1 MNQENTSAP
10 AENKMG
16 TMPIGKLLFNMSLPM
31 MISMLVQALYNI
43 VDSIFV
49 AKLSENALT
58 AVSLAFPLQTL
69 LIAVG
74 TGTGVGMNALLSKSL
89 GEKNFKKANAT
100 ASNAAVL
107 YFFSYL
113 VFFILGFTIV
123 RPFYASQI
131 GNADQEIMELGI
143 EYLSTVMIFSFGLL
157 AQVFFERLLTST
169 GRTIFSMTS
178 QLTGAITNIILD
190 PILIFG
196 LLGAPKMGVTGAA
209 VATVIGQCVA
219 ALVAGFCNHRYNHDV
234 KLKFHGFRLD
244 FHIIGTIYA
253 VGIPTIIMQSIGS
266 VMTYCMNRI
275 LIEFSSTATAVFGV
289 YFKLQSFFFMPVFGL
304 NNGITPIIA
313 YNYGAG
319 QRKRMLKTIKL
330 SMLVAFCL
338 TFIGFLCF
346 EGIPQILF
354 GYVQCIER
362 DAHHRSSCPADHR
375 NPLSDRMVLYCIRNS
390 ISGSWKSIFQYDRL
404 HYASVICT
412 DPRRIYPCKAWRSSC
427 SVVVLPDCGGHFT
440 YGLLLLPG
448 TDQPDDHF
456 QGSRGK
462 ALVELCSDS
471 SSDSEKED
479 FHVSIQIREN
489 LLFILTLSYINPCMD
504 SSSQAQSQP
513 LHL

>member
-100 ASNAAVL
+100 ASNAAIL

-346 EGIPQILF
+346 EGIPQILLGMF
-354 GYVQCIER
+354 NASDGMLTIGVPALRIIGIHYLIAWFCIVSET
-362 DAHHRSSCPADHR
+362 
-375 NPLSDRMVLYCIRNS
+375 V
-390 ISGSWKSIFQYDRL
+390 FQAL
-404 HYASVICT
+404 
-412 DPRRIYPCKAWRSSC
+412 
-427 SVVVLPDCGGHFT
+427 
-440 YGLLLLPG
+440 
-448 TDQPDDHF
+448 
-456 QGSRGK
+456 GK
-462 ALVELCSDS
+462 AFFSMI
-471 SSDSEKED
+471 
-479 FHVSIQIREN
+479 VSIMRQ
-489 LLFILTLSYINPCMD
+489 LFVLIPAAYILAKLGGLHVVWWSFPIAEVISLMVSSFFLVRINRTIISRVPEGK
-504 SSSQAQSQP
+504 
-513 LHL
+513 L

>member
-16 TMPIGKLLFNMSLPM
+16 TMPIGKLLFNVSLPM

-234 KLKFHGFRLD
+234 KLKFRGFRLD

-346 EGIPQILF
+346 EGIPQILLGMF
-354 GYVQCIER
+354 NASDEMLTIGVPALRIIGIHYLIAWFCI
-362 DAHHRSSCPADHR
+362 
-375 NPLSDRMVLYCIRNS
+375 V
-390 ISGSWKSIFQYDRL
+390 SGTVFQAL
-404 HYASVICT
+404 
-412 DPRRIYPCKAWRSSC
+412 
-427 SVVVLPDCGGHFT
+427 
-440 YGLLLLPG
+440 
-448 TDQPDDHF
+448 
-456 QGSRGK
+456 GK
-462 ALVELCSDS
+462 AFFSMI
-471 SSDSEKED
+471 
-479 FHVSIQIREN
+479 VSIMRQ
-489 LLFILTLSYINPCMD
+489 LFVLIPAAYILAKLGGLHVVWWSFPIAEVISLMVSSFFLVRINRTIISRVPEGK
-504 SSSQAQSQP
+504 
-513 LHL
+513 L

>member
-143 EYLSTVMIFSFGLL
+143 EYLSTVMIVSFGLL

-346 EGIPQILF
+346 EGIPQILLGMF
-354 GYVQCIER
+354 NASDELLTIGVPALRIIGIHYLIAWFCI
-362 DAHHRSSCPADHR
+362 
-375 NPLSDRMVLYCIRNS
+375 V
-390 ISGSWKSIFQYDRL
+390 SGTVFQAL
-404 HYASVICT
+404 
-412 DPRRIYPCKAWRSSC
+412 
-427 SVVVLPDCGGHFT
+427 
-440 YGLLLLPG
+440 
-448 TDQPDDHF
+448 
-456 QGSRGK
+456 GK
-462 ALVELCSDS
+462 AFFSMI
-471 SSDSEKED
+471 
-479 FHVSIQIREN
+479 VSIMRQ
-489 LLFILTLSYINPCMD
+489 LFVLIPAAYILAKLGGLHVVWWSFPIAEIISLMVSSFFLVRINRTIISRVPEGKF
-504 SSSQAQSQP
+504 
-513 LHL
+513 

>member
-100 ASNAAVL
+100 ANNAAVL

-143 EYLSTVMIFSFGLL
+143 KYLSTVMIFSFGLL

-346 EGIPQILF
+346 EGIPQILLSLF
-354 GYVQCIER
+354 NASDDMLAIGIPALRIIGIHYLIAWFCI
-362 DAHHRSSCPADHR
+362 
-375 NPLSDRMVLYCIRNS
+375 V
-390 ISGSWKSIFQYDRL
+390 SGTVFQAL
-404 HYASVICT
+404 
-412 DPRRIYPCKAWRSSC
+412 
-427 SVVVLPDCGGHFT
+427 
-440 YGLLLLPG
+440 
-448 TDQPDDHF
+448 
-456 QGSRGK
+456 GK
-462 ALVELCSDS
+462 AFFSMI
-471 SSDSEKED
+471 
-479 FHVSIQIREN
+479 VSIMRQ
-489 LLFILTLSYINPCMD
+489 LFVLIPAAYILAKLGGLHVVWWSFPIAEVISLMVSSFFLVRINRTIISRVPEGK
-504 SSSQAQSQP
+504 
-513 LHL
+513 L

>member
-100 ASNAAVL
+100 ASNAAIL

-338 TFIGFLCF
+338 TFIGVPALRII
-346 EGIPQILF
+346 GIHYLIAWF
-354 GYVQCIER
+354 CI
-362 DAHHRSSCPADHR
+362 
-375 NPLSDRMVLYCIRNS
+375 V
-390 ISGSWKSIFQYDRL
+390 SGTVFQAL
-404 HYASVICT
+404 
-412 DPRRIYPCKAWRSSC
+412 
-427 SVVVLPDCGGHFT
+427 
-440 YGLLLLPG
+440 
-448 TDQPDDHF
+448 
-456 QGSRGK
+456 GK
-462 ALVELCSDS
+462 AFFSMI
-471 SSDSEKED
+471 
-479 FHVSIQIREN
+479 VSIMRQ
-489 LLFILTLSYINPCMD
+489 LFVLIPAAYILAKLGGLHVVWWSFPIAEVISLMVSSFFLVRINRTIISRVPEGK
-504 SSSQAQSQP
+504 
-513 LHL
+513 L

>member
-266 VMTYCMNRI
+266 VMTYCMNCI

-346 EGIPQILF
+346 EGIPQILLSLF
-354 GYVQCIER
+354 NASDDMLAIGIPALRIIGIHYLIAWFCI
-362 DAHHRSSCPADHR
+362 
-375 NPLSDRMVLYCIRNS
+375 V
-390 ISGSWKSIFQYDRL
+390 SGTVFQAL
-404 HYASVICT
+404 
-412 DPRRIYPCKAWRSSC
+412 
-427 SVVVLPDCGGHFT
+427 
-440 YGLLLLPG
+440 
-448 TDQPDDHF
+448 
-456 QGSRGK
+456 GK
-462 ALVELCSDS
+462 AFFSMI
-471 SSDSEKED
+471 
-479 FHVSIQIREN
+479 VSIMRQ
-489 LLFILTLSYINPCMD
+489 LFVLIPAAYILAKLGGLHVVWWSFPIAEVISLMVSSFFLVRINRTIISRVPEGK
-504 SSSQAQSQP
+504 
-513 LHL
+513 L

>member
-275 LIEFSSTATAVFGV
+275 LIEFLSTATAVFGV

-346 EGIPQILF
+346 EGIPQILLGMF
-354 GYVQCIER
+354 NASDEMLTIGVPALRIIGIHYLIAWFCI
-362 DAHHRSSCPADHR
+362 
-375 NPLSDRMVLYCIRNS
+375 V
-390 ISGSWKSIFQYDRL
+390 SGTVFQAL
-404 HYASVICT
+404 
-412 DPRRIYPCKAWRSSC
+412 
-427 SVVVLPDCGGHFT
+427 
-440 YGLLLLPG
+440 
-448 TDQPDDHF
+448 
-456 QGSRGK
+456 GK
-462 ALVELCSDS
+462 AFFSMI
-471 SSDSEKED
+471 
-479 FHVSIQIREN
+479 VSIMRQ
-489 LLFILTLSYINPCMD
+489 LFVLIPAAYILAKLGGLHVVWWSFPIAEVISLMVSSFFLVRINRTIISRVPEGK
-504 SSSQAQSQP
+504 
-513 LHL
+513 L

>member
-10 AENKMG
+10 VENKMG

-346 EGIPQILF
+346 EGIPQILLGMF
-354 GYVQCIER
+354 NASDEMLTIGVPALRIIGIHYLIAWFCI
-362 DAHHRSSCPADHR
+362 
-375 NPLSDRMVLYCIRNS
+375 V
-390 ISGSWKSIFQYDRL
+390 SGTVFQAL
-404 HYASVICT
+404 
-412 DPRRIYPCKAWRSSC
+412 
-427 SVVVLPDCGGHFT
+427 
-440 YGLLLLPG
+440 
-448 TDQPDDHF
+448 
-456 QGSRGK
+456 GK
-462 ALVELCSDS
+462 A
-471 SSDSEKED
+471 
-479 FHVSIQIREN
+479 FFNMIVSIMRQ
-489 LLFILTLSYINPCMD
+489 LFVLIPAAYILAKLGGLHVVWWSFPIAEVISLMVSSFFLVRINRTIISRVPEGK
-504 SSSQAQSQP
+504 
-513 LHL
+513 L

>member
-346 EGIPQILF
+346 EGIPQILLGMF
-354 GYVQCIER
+354 NASDKMLTIGVPALRIIGIHYLIAWFCI
-362 DAHHRSSCPADHR
+362 
-375 NPLSDRMVLYCIRNS
+375 V
-390 ISGSWKSIFQYDRL
+390 SGTVFQAL
-404 HYASVICT
+404 
-412 DPRRIYPCKAWRSSC
+412 
-427 SVVVLPDCGGHFT
+427 
-440 YGLLLLPG
+440 
-448 TDQPDDHF
+448 
-456 QGSRGK
+456 GK
-462 ALVELCSDS
+462 AFFSMI
-471 SSDSEKED
+471 
-479 FHVSIQIREN
+479 VSIMRQ
-489 LLFILTLSYINPCMD
+489 LFVLIPAAYILAKLGGLHVVWWSFPIAEVISLMVSSFFLVRINRTIISRVPEGK
-504 SSSQAQSQP
+504 
-513 LHL
+513 L

>member
-346 EGIPQILF
+346 EGIPQILLGMF
-354 GYVQCIER
+354 NASDEMLTIGVPALRIIGIHYLIAWFCI
-362 DAHHRSSCPADHR
+362 
-375 NPLSDRMVLYCIRNS
+375 V
-390 ISGSWKSIFQYDRL
+390 SGTVFQAL
-404 HYASVICT
+404 
-412 DPRRIYPCKAWRSSC
+412 
-427 SVVVLPDCGGHFT
+427 
-440 YGLLLLPG
+440 
-448 TDQPDDHF
+448 
-456 QGSRGK
+456 GK
-462 ALVELCSDS
+462 AFFSMI
-471 SSDSEKED
+471 
-479 FHVSIQIREN
+479 VSIMRQ
-489 LLFILTLSYINPCMD
+489 LFVLIPAAYILAKLGGLHVVWWSFPIAEVISLMGSSFFLVRINRTIISRVPEGK
-504 SSSQAQSQP
+504 
-513 LHL
+513 L